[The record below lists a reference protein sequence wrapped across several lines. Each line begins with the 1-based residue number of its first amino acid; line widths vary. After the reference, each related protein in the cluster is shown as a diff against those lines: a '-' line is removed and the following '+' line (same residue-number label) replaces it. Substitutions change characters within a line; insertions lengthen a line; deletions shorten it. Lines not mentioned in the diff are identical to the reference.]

1 MIEIQEKWILHYWP
15 TTHYYT
21 CKTEHVGGLRQSPS
35 IKKYTH
41 SQRTKLINWALGLIW
56 TSINFNPQCLTQLEH
71 RSHLVIIFFSRL
83 QHWTPHLWKLS
94 ACRSNTMKVAKT
106 PTIVCQWTLTK
117 HAQDISC
124 TSIIIIGAICLIRR
138 IIRVLSSR
146 NRACRVLDLR
156 YIVFNIINSKWL
168 MICSR
173 AVRCI

>member
-1 MIEIQEKWILHYWP
+1 MWGASVRVRL
-15 TTHYYT
+15 
-21 CKTEHVGGLRQSPS
+21 LRN
-35 IKKYTH
+35 IHLTKYETDQL
-41 SQRTKLINWALGLIW
+41 SLGLIW

-146 NRACRVLDLR
+146 NRECHVLDLR

-173 AVRCI
+173 EMYIWSLSTYKYLSFAE